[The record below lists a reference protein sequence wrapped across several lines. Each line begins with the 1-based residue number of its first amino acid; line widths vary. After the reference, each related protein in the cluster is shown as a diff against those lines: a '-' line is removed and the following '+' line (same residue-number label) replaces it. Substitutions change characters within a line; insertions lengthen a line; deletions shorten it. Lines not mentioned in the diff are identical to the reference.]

1 MNTKELLKDLVKVS
15 TYARNIGKSNE
26 LVRSWIRS
34 GKLNEDNG
42 LVVIDG
48 VMFINKKEVKNGSI

>member
-1 MNTKELLKDLVKVS
+1 MNRKELIKDLVKVS
-15 TYARNIGKSNE
+15 TYASNIGKSNE

-34 GKLNEDNG
+34 GKLNEQNG

-48 VMFINKKEVKNGSI
+48 VMFVNLKEVKK

>member
-1 MNTKELLKDLVKVS
+1 MNTKDLVKVS
-15 TYARNIGKSNE
+15 TYAGMIGKSNE

-34 GKLNEDNG
+34 GKLNEKNG

-48 VMFINKKEVKNGSI
+48 VMFINKKEVKQ

>member
-1 MNTKELLKDLVKVS
+1 MNRKELIKDLVKVS
-15 TYARNIGKSNE
+15 TYASKIGKSNE

-34 GKLNEDNG
+34 GKLNEQNG

-48 VMFINKKEVKNGSI
+48 VMFVDLKEVKQ

>member
-34 GKLNEDNG
+34 GKINEDNG

-48 VMFINKKEVKNGSI
+48 VMFINKKEVK

>member
-1 MNTKELLKDLVKVS
+1 MNKKELIKDLVKVS

-34 GKLNEDNG
+34 GKLNEQNG
-42 LVVIDG
+42 LVIIDG
-48 VMFINKKEVKNGSI
+48 VMFVDLKEVKK